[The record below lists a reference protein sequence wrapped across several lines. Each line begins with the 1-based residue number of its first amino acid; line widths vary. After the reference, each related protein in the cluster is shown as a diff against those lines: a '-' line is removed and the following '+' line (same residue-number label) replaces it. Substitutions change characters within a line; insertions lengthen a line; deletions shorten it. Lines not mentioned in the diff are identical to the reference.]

1 MDREE
6 WNNGIIII
14 IISGGRWQWCSWTG
28 SLLAQLYIYL
38 FILSTTGRLPLRF
51 DQFGT
56 MTTAMSGPRL
66 PWTAGWLM
74 KPTKGCIHPN
84 QNFYLKIQP
93 IVCTLSST
101 HPKLRRRRQ
110 RLLVFYSCSAP
121 ERSTGGLLIY
131 NAFVVVGV
139 GLCSSGLPSS
149 AITVCGEG

>member
-1 MDREE
+1 MV
-6 WNNGIIII
+6 
-14 IISGGRWQWCSWTG
+14 
-28 SLLAQLYIYL
+28 SLLLLLLEGGGSGAPGPGPCWLNSISIYS
-38 FILSTTGRLPLRF
+38 LSTTARLPLRF

-101 HPKLRRRRQ
+101 HPKLRRL
-110 RLLVFYSCSAP
+110 LLVFYSCSAP

-139 GLCSSGLPSS
+139 GLCNSSGLPSS